1 MNLTATF
8 INGTTI
14 TRTSKKAYTYAWVAS
29 NKWNT
34 FTGFTSSKKTA
45 ESAAKNCFNSTES
58 KTQYWE
64 VVEVVA
70 N

>member
-8 INGTTI
+8 TNGTKI
-14 TRTSKKAYTYAWVAS
+14 TRNSKKSYSFAWVAT

-45 ESAAKNCFNSTES
+45 ESAAKNCFNGTQS
-58 KTQYWE
+58 KTQSWE